1 MYRIVIGAESFD
13 AMKPYE
19 EIKEAKELVKELNKN
34 AVTDESKLRTR
45 QIGNCWI
52 I

>member
-19 EIKEAKELVKELNKN
+19 EIKEAKERGKGKLNK
-34 AVTDESKLRTR
+34 K
-45 QIGNCWI
+45 C
-52 I
+52 

>member
-19 EIKEAKELVKELNKN
+19 EIKGSEGGAGKRN
-34 AVTDESKLRTR
+34 
-45 QIGNCWI
+45 
-52 I
+52 